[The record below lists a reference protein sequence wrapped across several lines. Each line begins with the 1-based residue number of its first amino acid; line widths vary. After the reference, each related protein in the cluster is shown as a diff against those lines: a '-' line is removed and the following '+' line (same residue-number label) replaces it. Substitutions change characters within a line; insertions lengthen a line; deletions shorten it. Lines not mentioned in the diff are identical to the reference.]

1 MQWSINYYSNYF
13 CINYF
18 FYFYTMQQDLMY
30 QIALT
35 LVPNIGDV
43 HAKALV
49 NLYGDAQ
56 SIFKA
61 KKKELEAIEGIGMV
75 RANSIKAFSDFSP
88 AEAEIK
94 FIEKYKI
101 TPLFLTDKNYPQ
113 RLLNCYDSP
122 ALLYYRGN
130 ANLNTSKIVSIVGTR
145 KNTDYGKTFTEKL
158 IEGLQEQNVLVV
170 SGLAFGIDTIAHKA
184 AIKNNLQTIGVL
196 AHGLDRIYPSQNK
209 QLAKDMVDCGGLL
222 TDFMSHT
229 LPDKQNFPKRNRIV
243 AGMCDALVVIE
254 SGIKGGSLITAE
266 LANGYNKD
274 VFAVPGKTTDKN
286 SEGCNYI
293 IKQNKASLITCA
305 SDLIDA
311 MNWASKEIKPQK
323 KQRELFIELT
333 ADEKII
339 VNVLQQQEGIQI
351 DELYF
356 KSGLSSSA
364 VASALLMLEMQN
376 VVASLPGKV
385 YKLV

>member
-1 MQWSINYYSNYF
+1 MNN
-13 CINYF
+13 
-18 FYFYTMQQDLMY
+18 DLLH

-35 LVPNIGDV
+35 LVPNIGDI
-43 HAKALV
+43 HAKALINIYGNAV
-49 NLYGDAQ
+49 N
-56 SIFKA
+56 IFKA
-61 KKKELEAIEGIGMV
+61 KKKELENIDGIGTI
-75 RANSIKAFSDFSP
+75 RANSIKYFSDF
-88 AEAEIK
+88 ERIENEIK

-101 TPLFLTDKNYPQ
+101 APLFITDENYPK

-122 ALLYYRGN
+122 PILFYKGN
-130 ANLNTSKIVSIVGTR
+130 ADLNTSKVVSIVGTR
-145 KNTDYGKTFTEKL
+145 KNTEYGKNFTESL
-158 IEGLQEQNVLVV
+158 IEGLQEQNVLVI

-184 AIKNNLQTIGVL
+184 ALKNNLQTIGVL

-209 QLAKDMVDCGGLL
+209 QLAKEMIDQGGLL
-222 TDFMSHT
+222 TDFMSNT

-243 AGMCDALVVIE
+243 AGMCDVLVVIE

-274 VFAVPGKTTDKN
+274 VYALPGKTSDKN
-286 SEGCNYI
+286 SEGCNYL
-293 IKQNKASLITCA
+293 IKQNKASLITHA
-305 SDLIDA
+305 DDLLQL
-311 MNWASKEIKPQK
+311 MNWTPKEKKQK

-339 VNVLQQQEGIQI
+339 LAILQQKDGVQI
-351 DELYF
+351 DEVYF

-376 VVASLPGKV
+376 VVLSLPGKV
-385 YKLV
+385 YKLA